1 MADSRLR
8 ETEAATR
15 RRDLPSR
22 IIELKPRPRSLKTS
36 ERVAREL
43 AANIV
48 DQGLTEGTTLPT
60 EKVMAESLGIGRTTV
75 REALRLLEMHGVLR
89 IRPGPGGGPTVH
101 RPGPHDLSEVLTL
114 ILQFEGATL
123 DDVMGARVDL
133 EPLVARAAGTK
144 IGKPAI
150 DELRAVNEQYA
161 ATADD
166 AVEQTAA
173 NRRFHSIIAE
183 NCGNVVLGILTE
195 PLVRIAHNG
204 VGGGVTY
211 STKQLEA
218 SVEDHDQIIRAL
230 AKHDPDAAEAAMR
243 AHVQKTTAFWRR
255 QYRDL
260 ISRPVRWK

>member
-1 MADSRLR
+1 
-8 ETEAATR
+8 
-15 RRDLPSR
+15 
-22 IIELKPRPRSLKTS
+22 LKTS

-48 DQGLTEGTTLPT
+48 DQGLTDGTTLPT

-123 DDVMGARVDL
+123 DDVMSVRIDL
-133 EPLVARAAGTK
+133 EVVVARAAALK
-144 IGKPAI
+144 ILKPAI
-150 DELRAVNEQYA
+150 EELRAVNEEYSANAHDA
-161 ATADD
+161 AA
-166 AVEQTAA
+166 QTAA

-183 NCGNVVLGILTE
+183 NCGNKVLGILTE
-195 PLVRIAHNG
+195 PLVHIAHSG

-211 STKQLEA
+211 NAKQLQVSRE
-218 SVEDHDQIIRAL
+218 EHDKIISAF
-230 AKHDPDAAEAAMR
+230 AKHDPDAAEAAML
-243 AHVQKTTAFWRR
+243 AHIQHAVAFWRT